1 MVPVVIVIVIVP
13 VPVVIAVIAIMFMV
27 VMVIMVI
34 AGVIVVLVPA
44 LVQALVVAS
53 FFAFVLADL
62 MTLLPFAM
70 FAARMLPFPR
80 ASALPVAI
88 VIAIAV
94 ASPARFRA
102 VRGRWCGSAIPAAA
116 PPSAAASIGSYP
128 AIGRIPRNVVMAV
141 HILHPAFHAAHFAL
155 VVGRLIR
162 LPTRVVTVEA
172 LLIAY

>member
-1 MVPVVIVIVIVP
+1 MVPVVIVIVT
-13 VPVVIAVIAIMFMV
+13 VPVVIAVIAIM
-27 VMVIMVI
+27 IMVI
-34 AGVIVVLVPA
+34 TVVIVVLVPA

-53 FFAFVLADL
+53 FFAFVLAGF

-70 FAARMLPFPR
+70 FTGRMLPFPG

>member
-1 MVPVVIVIVIVP
+1 MVPVVIVIVIVT
-13 VPVVIAVIAIMFMV
+13 VPVVIAVIAIMI
-27 VMVIMVI
+27 MVIMVI
-34 AGVIVVLVPA
+34 AVVIVVLVPA

-88 VIAIAV
+88 VIAIPV

-162 LPTRVVTVEA
+162 LLTRVVTVEA

>member
-1 MVPVVIVIVIVP
+1 MVPVVIVIVIVT
-13 VPVVIAVIAIMFMV
+13 VPVVIAVIAIMI
-27 VMVIMVI
+27 MVIMVI
-34 AGVIVVLVPA
+34 AVVIVVLVPA

-53 FFAFVLADL
+53 FFAFVLAGL

-88 VIAIAV
+88 VIAITV
-94 ASPARFRA
+94 ASPTRFRA

-116 PPSAAASIGSYP
+116 PPPAASIGSYP